1 MAEHIGWKPALSAAL
16 GKIGETL
23 AVRQVALTSNLIY
36 TIPEGTPSGIV
47 HRVAFTQDG
56 TGGHTVTYGGS
67 PVTVDLTDGSH
78 TEVELWPNGTATRT
92 VVYPNAA
99 ASGPLNTEAVQ
110 DIVGAMVTGAG
121 GTYDDTDG
129 TITLPGGSGGYP
141 VQQVTLTADLAYTL
155 PVGAPTDQVIGVVFT
170 QDVIGGHTVTFAGSI
185 DAAQAPIRS
194 TGVTIVEFYPLGSGS
209 WRAYSDYVTTST
221 PTYPTT
227 PPADS
232 VPPVAGTITASN
244 VTSTG
249 FRLTTAGWSDEGGL
263 DPLPFSY
270 SLDGGS
276 TWTAWQESE
285 IYNASGLTPATA
297 HQCMHRVRDYAGN
310 ITVGSPLNVTTLV
323 VITWA
328 PTFTMGTP
336 GLTSIVA
343 TASVLSAQASSYQVS
358 YDGGATQSTIA
369 PSGNAF
375 TLSGSAGQAYT
386 NTRLRA
392 VRGTEV
398 GSWVSVPSY
407 TLQAGV
413 TLTPTYRGISVKK
426 EPTLTSTT
434 WAAVPLGTPSATRTV
449 IVYVER
455 DSPSL
460 STAEDLST
468 ATLTVGGVAATADLA
483 FNPHETVVDAMD
495 RRTAV
500 YRAVVPSGTT
510 GDIVFTTPKVSV
522 QTRMAAWTIDAPLA
536 LVAANRS
543 SRLPTGPASLTVATS
558 EGGFI
563 VAAVVNNNATTAWTG
578 LPAPDWNVS
587 EYSGGWVGGNGQAT
601 TISATATSGRL
612 LLASYQGA

>member
-1 MAEHIGWKPALSAAL
+1 MATIYSKSGADAATAAAIAELNL
-16 GKIGETL
+16 GTAAAADAGDFATAAQGAKADASDVDQITL
-23 AVRQVALTSNLIY
+23 TGDLALT
-36 TIPEGTPSGIV
+36 IPVGRPAGQVYRAAI
-47 HRVAFTQDG
+47 TQDG
-56 TGGHTVTYGGS
+56 VGGH
-67 PVTVDLTDGSH
+67 
-78 TEVELWPNGTATRT
+78 A
-92 VVYPNAA
+92 
-99 ASGPLNTEAVQ
+99 
-110 DIVGAMVTGAG
+110 
-121 GTYDDTDG
+121 
-129 TITLPGGSGGYP
+129 
-141 VQQVTLTADLAYTL
+141 
-155 PVGAPTDQVIGVVFT
+155 
-170 QDVIGGHTVTFAGSI
+170 VTFASGI
-185 DAAQAPIRS
+185 DGTQAPVRTAANS
-194 TGVTIVEFYPLGSGS
+194 QTIVEFYPLGGGK
-209 WRAYSDYVTTST
+209 WRAYSDYVTST
-221 PTYPTT
+221 PTT

-232 VPPVAGTITASN
+232 VPPVAGTMTASN

-276 TWTAWQESE
+276 AWTAWQESE

-310 ITVGSPLNVTTLV
+310 ITVGSPLNVTTLGA
-323 VITWA
+323 ITWA

-413 TLTPTYRGISVKK
+413 TLTPTYRGTSVKK

-455 DSPSL
+455 DSTSF

-468 ATLTVGGVAATADLA
+468 ATLTVGGVAATADIA
-483 FNPHETVVDAMD
+483 FNPHTTGLEGMD

-500 YRAVVPSGTT
+500 YRAVVPSGAT
-510 GDIVFTTPKVSV
+510 GDIVFTTPKVAV

-536 LVAANRS
+536 LVAANQSGRIS
-543 SRLPTGPASLTVATS
+543 TGSGSVTVATS

-563 VAAVVNNNATTAWTG
+563 VAAVVNNNGTTTWTG

-587 EYSGGWVGGNGQAT
+587 EYSGGWVAGNGQAT
-601 TISATATSGRL
+601 TISALATGGRL

>member
-1 MAEHIGWKPALSAAL
+1 MAEHIGWKPSLTAAL

-47 HRVAFTQDG
+47 HRVVFTQDG
-56 TGGHTVTYGGS
+56 TGGHTVTYGA
-67 PVTVDLTDGSH
+67 TVDG
-78 TEVELWPNGTATRT
+78 
-92 VVYPNAA
+92 AA
-99 ASGPLNTEAVQ
+99 AP
-110 DIVGAMVTGAG
+110 IRTGAG
-121 GTYDDTDG
+121 D
-129 TITLPGGSGGYP
+129 
-141 VQQVTLTADLAYTL
+141 
-155 PVGAPTDQVIGVVFT
+155 
-170 QDVIGGHTVTFAGSI
+170 
-185 DAAQAPIRS
+185 
-194 TGVTIVEFYPLGSGS
+194 VTIVEAYPIGGGL
-209 WRAYSDYVTTST
+209 WRAFSDYVTST
-221 PTYPTT
+221 PTT

-232 VPPVAGTITASN
+232 VPPVAGTMTASN

-249 FRLTTAGWSDEGGL
+249 FRLTAAGWSDEGGL

-276 TWTAWQESE
+276 TSTAWQESE

-297 HQCMHRVRDYAGN
+297 YQCMHRVRDYAGN
-310 ITVGSPLNVTTLV
+310 ITVGSPLNVTTLEA
-323 VITWA
+323 ITWA

-455 DSPSL
+455 DSADF

-468 ATLTVGGVAATADLA
+468 ATLTVGGVAATADIA
-483 FNPHETVVDAMD
+483 FNPHQTDLAARD
-495 RRTAV
+495 RRTAI

-510 GDIVFTTPKVSV
+510 GDIVFTTPKVAV

-536 LVAANRS
+536 LVAANQSGRIS
-543 SRLPTGPASLTVATS
+543 TGSGSVTVATS

-563 VAAVVNNNATTAWTG
+563 VAAVVNNNATTTWTG

-587 EYSGGWVGGNGQAT
+587 EYSGGWVAGNGQAT
-601 TISATATSGRL
+601 TISALAASGRL

>member
-1 MAEHIGWKPALSAAL
+1 MAEYIGWKSSLTAAL

-47 HRVAFTQDG
+47 HRVVFTQDG
-56 TGGHTVTYGGS
+56 TGGHTVTYGA
-67 PVTVDLTDGSH
+67 TVDG
-78 TEVELWPNGTATRT
+78 
-92 VVYPNAA
+92 AA
-99 ASGPLNTEAVQ
+99 APIRTGAGDVT
-110 DIVGAMVTGAG
+110 IVGA
-121 GTYDDTDG
+121 
-129 TITLPGGSGGYP
+129 YP
-141 VQQVTLTADLAYTL
+141 
-155 PVGAPTDQVIGVVFT
+155 
-170 QDVIGGHTVTFAGSI
+170 IGGG
-185 DAAQAPIRS
+185 
-194 TGVTIVEFYPLGSGS
+194 L
-209 WRAYSDYVTTST
+209 WRAFSDYVTST
-221 PTYPTT
+221 PTT

-232 VPPVAGTITASN
+232 VPPVAGTMTASN

-276 TWTAWQESE
+276 AWTAWQESE

-310 ITVGSPLNVTTLV
+310 ITVGSPLNVTTLEA
-323 VITWA
+323 ITWA

-426 EPTLTSTT
+426 EPTLTRTT
-434 WAAVPLGTPSATRTV
+434 WAAAPLGTPSATRTV

-455 DSPSL
+455 DSADF

-468 ATLTVGGVAATADLA
+468 ATLTVGGVAATADIA
-483 FNPHETVVDAMD
+483 FNPHQTAAAMD
-495 RRTAV
+495 RRTAI

-510 GDIVFTTPKVSV
+510 GDIVFTTPKVAV

-536 LVAANRS
+536 LVAANQSGRIS
-543 SRLPTGPASLTVATS
+543 TGSGSVTVATS

-563 VAAVVNNNATTAWTG
+563 VAAVVNNNATTTWTG

-587 EYSGGWVGGNGQAT
+587 EYSGGWVAGNGQAT
-601 TISATATSGRL
+601 TISALAASGRL